1 MNELSLEVVQSQLPN
16 AKKLMVDQ
24 GVLDDLNKLSNDIDY
39 GPEFLESYLSHLKV
53 LADAPRANH
62 TQYLNAMK
70 FFSLVEAGNTLTD
83 AYIKVFPERYEQ
95 AKRSY
100 PDPEAG
106 KEIIR
111 GNASRYNSTKLLSDI
126 RRVATIPVQLVF
138 RHTLIDAI
146 QVNAEL
152 MHNAKSEMVRQ
163 KAAAD
168 LMRELKP
175 SDDAVLE
182 VKVDDGSKSIIQEL
196 VSATEKL
203 AAEQHQATQAGLPLK
218 QIARAKIFTE
228 EEEVVDE
235 Q

>member
-95 AKRSY
+95 AKRSSR
-100 PDPEAG
+100 DPTRIQKPG
-106 KEIIR
+106 K
-111 GNASRYNSTKLLSDI
+111 K
-126 RRVATIPVQLVF
+126 
-138 RHTLIDAI
+138 
-146 QVNAEL
+146 
-152 MHNAKSEMVRQ
+152 
-163 KAAAD
+163 
-168 LMRELKP
+168 
-175 SDDAVLE
+175 
-182 VKVDDGSKSIIQEL
+182 
-196 VSATEKL
+196 
-203 AAEQHQATQAGLPLK
+203 
-218 QIARAKIFTE
+218 
-228 EEEVVDE
+228 
-235 Q
+235 

>member
-1 MNELSLEVVQSQLPN
+1 
-16 AKKLMVDQ
+16 
-24 GVLDDLNKLSNDIDY
+24 
-39 GPEFLESYLSHLKV
+39 
-53 LADAPRANH
+53 
-62 TQYLNAMK
+62 
-70 FFSLVEAGNTLTD
+70 
-83 AYIKVFPERYEQ
+83 
-95 AKRSY
+95 
-100 PDPEAG
+100 
-106 KEIIR
+106 
-111 GNASRYNSTKLLSDI
+111 
-126 RRVATIPVQLVF
+126 
-138 RHTLIDAI
+138 
-146 QVNAEL
+146 
-152 MHNAKSEMVRQ
+152 MVRQ